1 MLATQLELDQH
12 GGESARRRGM
22 RGQMAGEQTETGL
35 EHGPLTGMTVVDM
48 TIAVQGPHAGAYLAD
63 MGADV
68 IHVEPPGG
76 ELNRYF
82 RGSDFHHGM
91 EVMGSQF
98 AAMNRN
104 KRALE
109 IDGHTDLGR
118 EVMHRLIAGADVF
131 VTNYRREALERM
143 GLDYE
148 LLASTNPRLVY
159 ARVSGFGP
167 LGPDADK
174 AMLDGAAQARGGL
187 AAISGPPE
195 GVPTPPGAAI
205 ADHSGAMQ
213 LSLGIMTALLARER
227 TGRGQEVNT
236 SSLGALMWIQAWEIA
251 HSEMAAKPI
260 TRCGQHHPSVMG
272 PYGVYLTSD
281 GGAIL
286 FVVANSNEAWD
297 EFWIFVGR
305 PEVVLDERWNTPA
318 KRIGARGSEDGLDE
332 IRATMREVFAE
343 HTMAEWLEFL
353 ETQPT
358 IIWERV
364 RGYDD
369 VLSDP
374 QAEANGYL
382 AEVDVPGYGPATVV
396 TNVVHLSDTPG
407 GSIRR
412 PPPLLG
418 EHTGEIMRELG
429 FGDAEISEALG
440 QVAGAAQETI
450 KLVID
455 D

>member
-1 MLATQLELDQH
+1 
-12 GGESARRRGM
+12 
-22 RGQMAGEQTETGL
+22 MAEEQDATGL

-48 TIAVQGPHAGAYLAD
+48 TVAVQGPHAGAYLAD

-91 EVMGSQF
+91 DVMGSQF
-98 AAMNRN
+98 AAMNRG

-109 IDGHTDLGR
+109 IDSHTELGR
-118 EVMHRLIAGADVF
+118 QVMHRLIGGADVF
-131 VTNYRREALERM
+131 VTNYRRDALERM
-143 GLDYE
+143 GLGYE
-148 LLASTNPRLVY
+148 QLAALNPRLVY

-167 LGPDADK
+167 SGPDADK

-187 AAISGPPE
+187 VAISGVPE
-195 GVPTPPGAAI
+195 AAPTPPGAAI

-213 LSLGIMTALLARER
+213 LSLGIVTALLARER

-236 SSLGALMWIQAWEIA
+236 SSLGAMMWVQAWEIA
-251 HSEMAAKPI
+251 HSDMADKPV
-260 TRCGQHHPSVMG
+260 TRRGQHHPSVMG

-286 FVVANSNEAWD
+286 FVVANTDEAWD
-297 EFWIFVGR
+297 EFWVFAGR
-305 PEVVLDERWNTPA
+305 PEMVLDERWNTPA
-318 KRIGARGSEDGLDE
+318 KRIGARGSEDGLEE
-332 IRATMREVFAE
+332 IRAVMREVFVE

-353 ETQPT
+353 EGQPT

-369 VLSDP
+369 VLADP

-382 AEVDVPGYGPATVV
+382 AEIDVPGFGPARVV
-396 TNVVHLSDTPG
+396 TNVVHLGATPG
-407 GSIRR
+407 GGIRR
-412 PPPLLG
+412 RPPLLG
-418 EHTGEIMRELG
+418 EHTEEIMRDLG
-429 FGDAEISEALG
+429 FGDAEVSEALG
-440 QVAGAAQETI
+440 HVEGAAEETI
-450 KLVID
+450 RLVID